1 MAPHT
6 YEDVLAR
13 NASALRSRARLNQE
27 LVAARMR
34 ELGYTAWLRQ
44 TVANVEKGKRRLTG
58 AEIHALAW
66 ALQTNV
72 RDLVIPSD
80 DDVVIEFPSGAGIAV
95 ASVRRSVE
103 GRNDGAVRWD
113 DAVPVFDA
121 EPVLTQ
127 LNAEGVVSRIQV
139 STGKGTVTRQDP
151 ETGEWTE
158 GGES

>member
-13 NASALRSRARLNQE
+13 NASALRSRARLNQD

-34 ELGYTAWLRQ
+34 ALGYTAWLRQ

-58 AEIHALAW
+58 AEMHALAW

-72 RDLVIPSD
+72 RDLIWPSG
-80 DDVVIEFPSGAGIAV
+80 DDVVIEFPSGGAIAV
-95 ASVRRSVE
+95 ASVQRSVE

-113 DAVPVFDA
+113 GDVPVFDT
-121 EPVLTQ
+121 EPALTQ
-127 LNAEGVVSRIQV
+127 LNAEGMLSRVRRSSAGVI
-139 STGKGTVTRQDP
+139 TRQDP

-158 GGES
+158 EGAP